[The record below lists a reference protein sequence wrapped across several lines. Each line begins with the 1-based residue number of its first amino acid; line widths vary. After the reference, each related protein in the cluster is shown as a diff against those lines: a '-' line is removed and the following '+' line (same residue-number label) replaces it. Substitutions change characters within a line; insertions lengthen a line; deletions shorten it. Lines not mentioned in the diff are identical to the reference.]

1 MADIQL
7 LLTEVTDDHI
17 KIGGIGS
24 PTEDMKKV
32 ARCFNASKDPI
43 YVDVDKVESLLDD
56 AITKAA
62 ASGEVKDDVLTFKQP
77 VIIAKKQEKSASA
90 RIDPESLDFVIG
102 AGNAPAV
109 CVKGMKELAAALT
122 VCSSESLEK
131 VATNQFTEDLIEA
144 IHDAQIGS
152 DGVMKLSMPIKLEF
166 RDEASKRAF
175 LGVGR
180 RKKAKSEKLASA
192 VKSVYRRQLIDMAV
206 ARLVK

>member
-1 MADIQL
+1 
-7 LLTEVTDDHI
+7 
-17 KIGGIGS
+17 
-24 PTEDMKKV
+24 MKKV

-77 VIIAKKQEKSASA
+77 VIIAKKQEKSANVDGVKITHNIEGLQRVVSA
-90 RIDPESLDFVIG
+90 
-102 AGNAPAV
+102 
-109 CVKGMKELAAALT
+109 CVVDG
-122 VCSSESLEK
+122 LEK
-131 VATNQFTEDLIEA
+131 MATNQFTEDLIAA

-152 DGVMKLSMPIKLEF
+152 DGVMKLSMPVKLEF
-166 RDEASKRAF
+166 RDEAAKRAF

-192 VKSVYRRQLIDMAV
+192 VKAVYRRQLIDMAV